1 MIDTIIFSIA
11 IFLLIGAYL
20 YTYISGNKEINAL
33 NKENYELT
41 KENEKIERLY
51 TERIK
56 QLCNELNVLK
66 EEYAQQTK
74 NLEINRITTIQE
86 FTDNSNLFYYI
97 KNTII
102 YSFLSLFSSD
112 NVITSTIFNTKT
124 VEVYLYKDQLYIT
137 LQLNNCLYNLSFSDY
152 IDIVSKITT
161 VTTTK
166 EIENI
171 FKAFNRSLEFN
182 HHKAI
187 KLSKRKLIG

>member
-20 YTYISGNKEINAL
+20 YTHISGNKEINAL
-33 NKENYELT
+33 NKENYTLT
-41 KENEKIERLY
+41 EENEKVERLY

-56 QLCNELNVLK
+56 QLRNELDVLK
-66 EEYAQQTK
+66 EEYAQQIK

-97 KNTII
+97 RNTII

-112 NVITSTIFNTKT
+112 NVITSAIFNTKT

-166 EIENI
+166 EIEDI
-171 FKAFNRSLEFN
+171 FKVFNRSLEFN

-187 KLSKRKLIG
+187 KLSK